1 MPITSLLAQAKTA
14 LDALNGVVMD
24 AADYRALDEPELLEL
39 TRLWAEHQRLAGA
52 HGALAAGEIAH
63 RSTRERGSSG
73 LAQRTGHRTPEE
85 LVRVTTGSTAREAF
99 SSVRAGR
106 LALEAAEMAD
116 SATGEVP
123 VPSQPWLRPV
133 GQALTAGVLSVA
145 AADSIGNGL
154 GQPNAD
160 VSVAVLLDAATR
172 LVAEAIGS
180 ADRTALDADRLYR
193 RARDLRNEIDL
204 AGIADREETRRQAR
218 ALRFHQR
225 PHGMSRLTWD
235 LDPES
240 AATVRDLY
248 DRATSP
254 RRGGPRFVSGEA
266 ASTAER
272 ILADERTVE
281 QLASDT
287 FLHLLNAGADAD
299 SSQLLGSGGA
309 VVSVLVP
316 SEALATGTGAGYL
329 LGQTEPV
336 SIDTVRR
343 LSCGGVTVPIIFD
356 EENQPLDLGR
366 EQRLFSRKQRRAL
379 AARDG
384 GCVVPGCDRPPSWTE
399 AHHIDH
405 WERDDGET
413 NISVGILLCQ
423 HHHLLFHNNG
433 WEVTLENRVYW
444 LHLPQDVDPEQ
455 VPIRLES
462 KSAAYRDMLK
472 QDMLKQNMLRQ
483 TG

>member
-1 MPITSLLAQAKTA
+1 MSTTALVTQARSA
-14 LDALNGVVMD
+14 LDALTTVVMD
-24 AADYRALDEPELLEL
+24 AADYRALSESDLLEI
-39 TRLWAEHQRLAGA
+39 TKLWAEHQRLAGA

-63 RSTRERGSSG
+63 RSTRELGHSG

-85 LVRVTTGSTAREAF
+85 LVRVTTGSTAREAS

-106 LALEAAEMAD
+106 LAHEAAEAPD
-116 SATGEVP
+116 PATGEVP
-123 VPSQPWLRPV
+123 VPTQPWLRPV
-133 GQALTAGVLSVA
+133 GEALTAGTLSVA

-154 GQPNAD
+154 GRPNAD
-160 VSVAVLLDAATR
+160 ISTAVLMDAAAQ
-172 LVAEAIGS
+172 LVIEATGS
-180 ADRTALDADRLYR
+180 PDHVALDADRLYR

-218 ALRFHQR
+218 ALRFYQR
-225 PHGMSRLTWD
+225 PDGMSRLTWD

-240 AATVRDLY
+240 AAIVRDLY

-254 RRGGPRFVSGEA
+254 RQGGPRFVSGEA

-272 ILADERTVE
+272 ILADNRTVE

-299 SSQLLGSGGA
+299 SSELLGSGGA
-309 VVSVLVP
+309 VVTVLVP
-316 SEALATGTGAGYL
+316 SDALVTGNGAGHI

-343 LSCGGVTVPIIFD
+343 LSCGGATLPMLFD
-356 EENQPLDLGR
+356 GDAQPLDLGR

-384 GCVVPGCDRPPSWTE
+384 GCVVTGCDRPPSWTE

-413 NISVGILLCQ
+413 NISLGILLCR

-433 WEVTLENRVYW
+433 WEVTLENGVYW
-444 LHLPQDVDPEQ
+444 LHLPKDIDPEQ
-455 VPIRLES
+455 KPIRLES
-462 KSAAYRDMLK
+462 KSAAYRDML
-472 QDMLKQNMLRQ
+472 RQ
-483 TG
+483 SG